1 MGKIINH
8 LEKKLLWSPKHE
20 STEILNQFQRSK
32 LDFLHDKESRYIVW
46 KEGRNETMIRNWR
59 RDFAKRAKPNQ
70 LSSNYNG
77 EMKIEF

>member
-32 LDFLHDKESRYIVW
+32 LDFPNDKESRYIVR

-59 RDFAKRAKPNQ
+59 RDFAKSC
-70 LSSNYNG
+70 LSSNYK
-77 EMKIEF
+77 EKMKIEF

>member
-32 LDFLHDKESRYIVW
+32 LDFPNDKESRYIVR
-46 KEGRNETMIRNWR
+46 KEGRNETIIRNWR
-59 RDFAKRAKPNQ
+59 RAFAKGAKPNQ
-70 LSSNYNG
+70 LSSNYKG
-77 EMKIEF
+77 KMKIEF

>member
-32 LDFLHDKESRYIVW
+32 LDFPNDKESRYIVR
-46 KEGRNETMIRNWR
+46 KEGRNETIIRNWR
-59 RDFAKRAKPNQ
+59 RDFAKSLLIFQ
-70 LSSNYNG
+70 L
-77 EMKIEF
+77 